1 MDKMNRKKQKLIE
14 ILLIT
19 FFFIFFVILFQLQSF
34 IIGMLLITSLVII
47 LYFKNEIKKIILP
60 KKNKSILNFIFFDI
74 FLVIS
79 MVIIFGNDVFT
90 NELDFK
96 KYFFI
101 SILLLFYLF
110 FSVIPQEIIF
120 RFLFFYRYKDYFDQN
135 EIILLN
141 SLVFCF
147 CHVIYIDIYILLF
160 SFFGNV
166 LFSFNYLKNKSLL
179 LVTIEHFLIGQTLI
193 ILGFFNNFN
202 FSLIKKL
209 YNLVLIN

>member
-1 MDKMNRKKQKLIE
+1 MNRKKQKLIE
-14 ILLIT
+14 IFLIT
-19 FFFIFFVILFQLQSF
+19 FFFIIFVILFKLQSF
-34 IIGMLLITSLVII
+34 IIAMLLMTSLVII
-47 LYFKNEIKKIILP
+47 LYFKNEIIKIILP
-60 KKNKSILNFIFFDI
+60 KKTKSILNFIFFDI
-74 FLVIS
+74 FLIIS
-79 MVIIFGNDVFT
+79 MIIIFGNDVFT

-135 EIILLN
+135 EILLLN

-147 CHVIYIDIYILLF
+147 CHIIYFDIYILLF
-160 SFFGNV
+160 SFFGNL

>member
-1 MDKMNRKKQKLIE
+1 MNRKKQKLIE
-14 ILLIT
+14 IFLVT
-19 FFFIFFVILFQLQSF
+19 FFVIIFVILFQLQSF
-34 IIGMLLITSLVII
+34 IIAMLLVTSLVII
-47 LYFKNEIKKIILP
+47 LYFKNDIIKIILP

-74 FLVIS
+74 FLIIS
-79 MVIIFGNDVFT
+79 MIIIFENDVFT

-120 RFLFFYRYKDYFDQN
+120 RFLFFYRYKNYFNHN
-135 EIILLN
+135 EILLLN
-141 SLVFCF
+141 SLVFSF
-147 CHVIYIDIYILLF
+147 CHIIYFDIYILLF
-160 SFFGNV
+160 SFFGNL

>member
-1 MDKMNRKKQKLIE
+1 MSDMNRKKQKLIE
-14 ILLIT
+14 IFLIT
-19 FFFIFFVILFQLQSF
+19 FFFLIFVILFQLQSF
-34 IIGMLLITSLVII
+34 IIVILLVTSIMVSFC
-47 LYFKNEIKKIILP
+47 FKNEIIKIILP
-60 KKNKSILNFIFFDI
+60 KKTKSILNFIFFDI
-74 FLVIS
+74 FLIIS
-79 MVIIFGNDVFT
+79 MIIIFENDVFT

-135 EIILLN
+135 EILLLN

-147 CHVIYIDIYILLF
+147 CHIIYFDIYILLF
-160 SFFGNV
+160 SFFGNL

-179 LVTIEHFLIGQTLI
+179 LVIIEHFLIGQTLI

>member
-1 MDKMNRKKQKLIE
+1 MNRKKQKLIE
-14 ILLIT
+14 IFLIT
-19 FFFIFFVILFQLQSF
+19 FFVIIFVILFQLQSF

-47 LYFKNEIKKIILP
+47 SYFKNEIIKIILP
-60 KKNKSILNFIFFDI
+60 KKTKSILSFIFFDI
-74 FLVIS
+74 LLVILLI
-79 MVIIFGNDVFT
+79 IIFGNDVFT

-120 RFLFFYRYKDYFDQN
+120 RFLFFYKYKNYFNHN
-135 EIILLN
+135 EILLLN

-147 CHVIYIDIYILLF
+147 CHIIYFDIYILLF
-160 SFFGNV
+160 SFFGNL
-166 LFSFNYLKNKSLL
+166 LFSFNYMKNKSLL

-193 ILGFFNNFN
+193 ILGFFNNLN

>member
-1 MDKMNRKKQKLIE
+1 MNRKKQKLIE
-14 ILLIT
+14 IFLIT
-19 FFFIFFVILFQLQSF
+19 SFFLIFVILFQLQSF
-34 IIGMLLITSLVII
+34 IIAMLLVTSLVII
-47 LYFKNEIKKIILP
+47 LYFKNEIIKIILP
-60 KKNKSILNFIFFDI
+60 KKTKSILYFIFFDI

-79 MVIIFGNDVFT
+79 MIIIFGNDVFT

-135 EIILLN
+135 EILLLN

-147 CHVIYIDIYILLF
+147 CHIIYFDIYILLF
-160 SFFGNV
+160 SFFGNL
-166 LFSFNYLKNKSLL
+166 LFSFNYMKNKSLL

-193 ILGFFNNFN
+193 ILGFFNNLN

>member
-1 MDKMNRKKQKLIE
+1 MSDMNRKKQKLIE
-14 ILLIT
+14 IFLMTCFFLI
-19 FFFIFFVILFQLQSF
+19 FVILFQLQSF
-34 IIGMLLITSLVII
+34 IIVMLLVTSIIII
-47 LYFKNEIKKIILP
+47 LCFKNEITKIILP
-60 KKNKSILNFIFFDI
+60 KKTKSILHFICFDI
-74 FLVIS
+74 FLIIS
-79 MVIIFGNDVFT
+79 MIIIFGNDVFT

-120 RFLFFYRYKDYFDQN
+120 RFLFFYRYKDCFNRN
-135 EIILLN
+135 EILLLN

-147 CHVIYIDIYILLF
+147 CHIIYFDIYILIL
-160 SFFGNV
+160 SFFGSL
-166 LFSFNYLKNKSLL
+166 LFSFNYMKNKSLL

>member
-1 MDKMNRKKQKLIE
+1 MNRKKQKLIE
-14 ILLIT
+14 IFLIT
-19 FFFIFFVILFQLQSF
+19 FFFLIFVILFQLQSF
-34 IIGMLLITSLVII
+34 IIAMLLVTSLVII
-47 LYFKNEIKKIILP
+47 LYFKNEIIKIILP
-60 KKNKSILNFIFFDI
+60 KKTKSILYFIFFDI

-79 MVIIFGNDVFT
+79 MIIIFGNDVFT

-101 SILLLFYLF
+101 STLLLFYLF

-135 EIILLN
+135 EILLLN

-147 CHVIYIDIYILLF
+147 CHIIYFDIYILLF
-160 SFFGNV
+160 SFFGNL
-166 LFSFNYLKNKSLL
+166 LFSFNYMKNKSLL